1 MYRLVWCK
9 QTGGGYQICGC
20 VGLWGR
26 ERGRRWVQ
34 FKETAE
40 EARPGTSVS
49 QGLEVK
55 ISYVKNIKPRLFWAW
70 LGHRCLTCRAAG
82 NAIKRLRFYFDL

>member
-1 MYRLVWCK
+1 MYRLVRCK

-20 VGLWGR
+20 VRLAGGW

-34 FKETAE
+34 LKGTAE
-40 EARPGTSVS
+40 EARPGTSVN

-55 ISYVKNIKPRLFWAW
+55 ITYVKNIKPRLFW
-70 LGHRCLTCRAAG
+70 GVAG
-82 NAIKRLRFYFDL
+82 TQILDR